1 MWEQQLVNGLV
12 SGGVY
17 ALFALGLTLVFGVLD
32 ILNLAHASVFMLAAF
47 TALLV
52 VDQGIPF
59 PIAIVVAT
67 FVAGLLGILLER
79 VAFRPIRD
87 RADSN
92 LSGLLTSIAAS
103 IILAAGALAFFG
115 PDAYRYPRGS
125 LPDHTFAFANVRLTA
140 LQLLTLVLSVVMMV
154 GLKLLLDR
162 TSFGRSIRAIAEKP
176 LAARVVGVNINQT
189 IAGTFFLSGAL
200 GGLAGVLYGLLF
212 NTMTAD
218 MGDTILLKG
227 LAVIILGGMASVTGA
242 AVAGFVLGLV
252 EVFTVQSIGSE
263 WRDAVAFGVIFVI
276 LVVRPTGLFGL
287 RRVREI

>member
-12 SGGVY
+12 AGGVY

-32 ILNLAHASVFMLAAF
+32 ILNLAHAAVFMLAAF
-47 TALLV
+47 AALLV
-52 VDQGIPF
+52 VEQGLPF
-59 PIAIVVAT
+59 IVAVVVAT
-67 FVAGLLGILLER
+67 AFAGLLGIVLER

-87 RADSN
+87 RSDSN

-103 IILAAGALAFFG
+103 TILGAIALAVFG

-125 LPDHTFAFANVRLTA
+125 LPERTFEFGGVRITA
-140 LQLLTLVLSVVMMV
+140 LQVLTLVLSVVMMV
-154 GLKLLLDR
+154 GLKIVLDR
-162 TSFGRSIRAIAEKP
+162 SSFGRSIRAVAEKP
-176 LAARVVGVNINQT
+176 LAARVVGININRV

-218 MGDTILLKG
+218 MGDTVLLKG
-227 LAVIILGGMASVTGA
+227 LAVIILGGMASITGA
-242 AVAGFVLGLV
+242 AAAGFVLGLV
-252 EVFTVQSIGSE
+252 EVFTVQSIGSQ

-276 LVVRPTGLFGL
+276 LVVRPQGLLG
-287 RRVREI
+287 RRKVREV

>member
-1 MWEQQLVNGLV
+1 MWSQQLVNGLV

-32 ILNLAHASVFMLAAF
+32 ILNLAHAAVFMLAAF
-47 TALLV
+47 AALLV

-59 PIAIVVAT
+59 PIAILVAT
-67 FVAGLLGILLER
+67 LVAGLLGMLLER
-79 VAFRPIRD
+79 IAFRPIRD

-103 IILAAGALAFFG
+103 TILAAVALAFFG

-125 LPDHTFAFANVRLTA
+125 LPEAVFEFGGVRLTA
-140 LQLLTLVLSVVMMV
+140 LQLITLVLSLIMMV

-162 TSFGRSIRAIAEKP
+162 TGFGRAIRAVAEKP
-176 LAARVVGVNINQT
+176 LAARVVGVNVNRT

-227 LAVIILGGMASVTGA
+227 LAVIILGGMASITGA

-252 EVFTVQSIGSE
+252 EVFTVQGIGSQ
-263 WRDAVAFGVIFVI
+263 WRDAVAFGVIFLI
-276 LVVRPTGLFGL
+276 LVVRPQGLLG
-287 RRVREI
+287 RRKVREI